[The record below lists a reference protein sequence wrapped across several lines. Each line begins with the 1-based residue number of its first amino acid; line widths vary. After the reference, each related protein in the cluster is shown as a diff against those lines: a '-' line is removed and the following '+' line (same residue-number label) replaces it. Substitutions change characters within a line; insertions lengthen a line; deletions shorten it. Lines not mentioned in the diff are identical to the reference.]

1 MRKLLVSTLL
11 ASAVFAQDGIIDKL
25 NKIDTVK
32 TLNIQIKDVQEHKG
46 LYVIDGNVPTQNG
59 MQNITF
65 TVTKDMKYT
74 FFGTAFDNETK
85 EEIIFKKDMGSYI
98 KMSNF
103 TYGKGKDEYLVFTDP
118 QCPYCKKFEK
128 FLKESNLE
136 DKVKVHYILYPL
148 SHHGEALDMSRFIL
162 NQSSNDQKLSA
173 SYDIT
178 VKGSQVYKDIP
189 YTKEELKKLD
199 SVISQNRKMVESLG
213 IMGTPTLVDSNGQTV
228 NIGYFFK
235 KYSN

>member
-1 MRKLLVSTLL
+1 MKKLLISTLL
-11 ASAVFAQDGIIDKL
+11 AGSLFAQESIIDKL
-25 NKIDTVK
+25 NKIDTIK
-32 TLNIQIKDVQEHKG
+32 TLQVHIKDVQEHKD
-46 LYVIDGNVPTQNG
+46 LYVIDGIVPTQNG
-59 MQNITF
+59 VQNITF

-74 FFGTAFDNETK
+74 FFGTAFDNEIK
-85 EEIIFKKDMGSYI
+85 KEIIFKKDMSKYI
-98 KMSNF
+98 KNSNF

-136 DKVKVHYILYPL
+136 EKVKVHYILYPL

-162 NQSSNDQKLSA
+162 NQSTNAKKLSA
-173 SYDIT
+173 SYDVT
-178 VKGSQVYKDIP
+178 VIGSSIYQNIP
-189 YTKEELKKLD
+189 YSEQDIKKLD
-199 SVISQNRKMVESLG
+199 SIIADNKKMVETLG